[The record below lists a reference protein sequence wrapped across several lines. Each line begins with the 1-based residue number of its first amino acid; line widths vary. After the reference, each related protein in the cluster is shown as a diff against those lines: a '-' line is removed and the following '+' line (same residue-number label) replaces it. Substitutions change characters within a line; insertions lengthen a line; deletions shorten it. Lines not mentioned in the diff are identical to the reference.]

1 MGEHTDRH
9 VGTRLFLYGCRSTV
23 RSPTVRSRQFQQGV
37 GLVFGLSRSGS
48 VVFSIRGFTM
58 FFSNPISSTIVTESY
73 RGADGKNY
81 EALGRD
87 TCTIFS
93 LCDTYRTAYPLYTLL
108 QTECAPDPVNTMLEF
123 IPNKAF
129 GATPEYC
136 SVEC

>member
-1 MGEHTDRH
+1 MLRLVPDYFNKGWAWCSGYLDPVRRILYSGLYH
-9 VGTRLFLYGCRSTV
+9 VFLQPNLFNDCYGTYC
-23 RSPTVRSRQFQQGV
+23 
-37 GLVFGLSRSGS
+37 
-48 VVFSIRGFTM
+48 
-58 FFSNPISSTIVTESY
+58 
-73 RGADGKNY
+73 GADGKNY

-123 IPNKAF
+123 IPNTAF

>member
-1 MGEHTDRH
+1 MSQYRSESYRSFPTIS
-9 VGTRLFLYGCRSTV
+9 TR
-23 RSPTVRSRQFQQGV
+23 V
-37 GLVFGLSRSGS
+37 GLVFGLSRSGPS
-48 VVFSIRGFTM
+48 YSLFGALPCFSQPNLFNDCYGT
-58 FFSNPISSTIVTESY
+58 Y
-73 RGADGKNY
+73 CGADGKNY

>member
-1 MGEHTDRH
+1 MGVAVPFGVLPFVPDNFNKGWGWCSGYHDPVRRILYSGLYH
-9 VGTRLFLYGCRSTV
+9 VFLQPNLFNDCYGT
-23 RSPTVRSRQFQQGV
+23 
-37 GLVFGLSRSGS
+37 
-48 VVFSIRGFTM
+48 
-58 FFSNPISSTIVTESY
+58 Y